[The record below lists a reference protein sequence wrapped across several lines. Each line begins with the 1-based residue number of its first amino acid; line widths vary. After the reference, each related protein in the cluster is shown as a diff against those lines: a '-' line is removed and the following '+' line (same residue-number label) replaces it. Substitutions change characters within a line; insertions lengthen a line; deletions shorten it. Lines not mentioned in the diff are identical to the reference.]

1 MVVCLFIHLASHAPS
16 RETPTAKVFSL
27 MRKLVYTVYTCLDR
41 IEHRTV
47 STHETY
53 ETTRFA
59 SVLWVGGPLAGLSHM
74 VTRPWRRIMQLC
86 LSNSVGP
93 TFLNSSN
100 LIYLTLCITF
110 LNSSYYQTNQKNPGT
125 MGPLLSSC
133 WKLCF
138 FVFFWCLCRF
148 GASSGLFFWGG
159 ACAGL
164 VTLTSQNIDK
174 QQKQLRNTANISS
187 NLLSLLVHLLL
198 ISP

>member
-1 MVVCLFIHLASHAPS
+1 
-16 RETPTAKVFSL
+16 

-110 LNSSYYQTNQKNPGT
+110 LNSSYYQTNQKKIQELWVHFWVVVGNFVF
-125 MGPLLSSC
+125 
-133 WKLCF
+133 LC
-138 FVFFWCLCRF
+138 FFWCLCRF

-187 NLLSLLVHLLL
+187 NLLSLLLHLLL
-198 ISP
+198 ISPWWISIAAVSWLQARSYMFGFQKPAQ